1 MGNFHI
7 ATATAALNILLIPE
21 SVAGSA
27 SWEYK
32 QGHVLKGGPWFPSI
46 TSVTFKLLPF
56 PFNLELQSCVHEEC
70 LISATNTSQGARA
83 ASARAFVHSLNI
95 LIKYARMYGYEHKRT
110 EAQFATTWK
119 ELQQGLPTTGDSGF
133 LLGVSDNKLLL
144 DGIPLETGNAERSF
158 ATLLSTA
165 GLASLHFSKDVT
177 EEDFVR
183 LVRAFTVAGS
193 KAQDVSKQIKEA
205 LSSGTH
211 SGTIKINEVKFV
223 AADPLTGDVSIAA
236 QIAAQTL
243 GPEFKQWL
251 NDPQKLLQ
259 LIAAAEGANSGG
271 GPAPA
276 GGVPMV
282 PLGSVPNPPQASG
295 KGVWVPEGTP
305 IGMPGGTAAAAAP
318 AWTGGMVPLQE
329 QEVIQAIRLLTR
341 FGQVQQDPTMK
352 EEDLHKELTETDPN
366 TRLNLQQLLGSLA
379 GQVSSEEQDTPLLMK
394 AAEHMAIR
402 FAIERY
408 QKGEV
413 KVNAVHQ
420 MMEHMSRQM
429 DSLRSILKLQEE
441 KMSKAGILVE
451 SHADIL
457 DRMFWAEVPEAG
469 KKSVLMSH
477 EAPCVPP
484 RNLRQFVELLLDRDD
499 RQSAT
504 EILNNYSSCLSARD
518 TEPRRRT
525 AIGLSQLADL
535 YSRLGGQPMGQA
547 VRCLSEQLI
556 NEKDPE
562 LQSLLSAAFVR
573 LSQEASSSKH
583 YGAVNEV
590 CAGMERISLE
600 RPVLMGDLRPRVG
613 VENRLPEFIEEAL
626 QLDPIPPDMLSVL
639 RRTSQSGAEH
649 LADRF
654 FRCMRRDEC
663 DRMIELV
670 HQLGSPI
677 LSQLREILRTGQPRQ
692 AAGAVGLVSR
702 LDVGTLLE
710 LLPAR
715 MPEWNRF
722 YHDIIVR
729 QIAYGAAVDRG
740 RTLLE
745 LAEILDPLVLPEA
758 VDEIGMSGD
767 MTATPP
773 LIAMA
778 RPGDTASRSPYVQ
791 LKAIESLG
799 RLKDSEAVAI
809 LREILEAKKTFSW
822 VHHREL
828 RIAAAQ
834 ALSKTDPRYSSQVLS
849 DSGLETAEL
858 AIAPLD
864 FAPACPWVRQ
874 RRYERLVLA
883 KTVPAIIG
891 SSWGKSRIMIR
902 ELSLGGGMGTK
913 EDNLRIGSEADLEI
927 SVGMRAKIRA
937 HVLLRRARVNEVGFE
952 IVSTDLESR
961 YRLRRLLVDALNHS
975 PSNKGHEWSG
985 DRKV

>member
-1 MGNFHI
+1 
-7 ATATAALNILLIPE
+7 
-21 SVAGSA
+21 
-27 SWEYK
+27 
-32 QGHVLKGGPWFPSI
+32 
-46 TSVTFKLLPF
+46 VT
-56 PFNLELQSCVHEEC
+56 NL
-70 LISATNTSQGARA
+70 SQGARA

-95 LIKYARMYGYEHKRT
+95 LIKYARMYGYDHKRT
-110 EAQFATTWK
+110 EAQFETAWN

-144 DGIPLETGNAERSF
+144 DGIPLEAGNAERSF
-158 ATLLSTA
+158 ATLLNTA
-165 GLASLHFSKDVT
+165 GLASLHFSKEVT
-177 EEDFVR
+177 VEDFTR

-193 KAQDVSKQIKEA
+193 KATDVAKHIKEA
-205 LSSGTH
+205 LGAGKQNS
-211 SGTIKINEVKFV
+211 TIKINEVKFV

-271 GPAPA
+271 GQGAP
-276 GGVPMV
+276 GVPMV
-282 PLGSVPNPPQASG
+282 PLGSVPN
-295 KGVWVPEGTP
+295 GTP
-305 IGMPGGTAAAAAP
+305 GGGGGTGGGGFGGGGTGTGGPGTGGGGGTGTGAAP

-341 FGQVQQDPTMK
+341 FGQVQQDPTVK
-352 EEDLHKELTETDPN
+352 EEDLHKELTQTDPN

-379 GQVSSEEQDTPLLMK
+379 AKASSQEEDTPLLMK

-402 FAIERY
+402 FALERY
-408 QKGEV
+408 QKGEI

-429 DSLRSILKLQEE
+429 DSLRQILKMQEE
-441 KMSKAGILVE
+441 KMNKAGILVE

-457 DRMFWAEVPEAG
+457 DRMFWAEVPESG
-469 KKSVLMSH
+469 KKSVLLSH

-484 RNLRQFVELLLDRDD
+484 RNVRQFVEVLLEREDN
-499 RQSAT
+499 QAAA
-504 EILNNYSSCLSARD
+504 EILNNYSSCLSAKEI
-518 TEPRRRT
+518 EPRRKT

-535 YSRLGGQPMGQA
+535 YARLGGQPMAQA
-547 VRCLSEQLI
+547 IRNLSQQLI
-556 NEKDPE
+556 SDKDPE
-562 LQSLLSAAFVR
+562 LQSLMSAAFVR
-573 LSQEASSSKH
+573 LSQEASAAKN
-583 YGAVNEV
+583 YAAVNEV
-590 CAGMERISLE
+590 CAGMELVSVE
-600 RPVLMGDLRPRVG
+600 RPVLMSDLRPRVG

-626 QLDPIPPDMLSVL
+626 HTDAVPADLLSVL
-639 RRTSQSGAEH
+639 RRTCHAGAEH

-663 DRMIELV
+663 DAMIELV
-670 HQLGSPI
+670 KSLGSPV
-677 LSQLREILRTGQPRQ
+677 LVQLREILRTGQPRQ
-692 AAGAVGLVSR
+692 ASSAVGLVSR

-710 LLPAR
+710 LLPVR
-715 MPEWNRF
+715 LPEWNRF
-722 YHDIIVR
+722 YHDVVVR
-729 QIAYGAAVDRG
+729 QIAYGAAPDRG

-745 LAEILDPLVLPEA
+745 LAEVLDPLVLPEA

-767 MTATPP
+767 MAAAPP

-778 RPGDTASRSPYVQ
+778 RPGDAASRSPFVQ

-799 RLKDSEAVAI
+799 RLRDSESVAT
-809 LREILEAKKTFSW
+809 LREILETKKTFGF
-822 VHHREL
+822 VHHKEL

-834 ALSKTDPRYSSQVLS
+834 ALSKTDPRYSSQVMS
-849 DSGLETAEL
+849 DSGFEAAEL

-864 FAPACPWVRQ
+864 LAPACPWVRQ

-883 KTVPAIIG
+883 KTVMATIG
-891 SSWGKSRIMIR
+891 SSWGKSKIMIR

-927 SVGMRAKIRA
+927 SLGMRTKIRA

-952 IVSTDLESR
+952 IVNTDLESR
-961 YRLRRLLVDALNHS
+961 YRLRRLLVEALNHA
-975 PSNKGHEWSG
+975 PQNKGQEWSG

>member
-1 MGNFHI
+1 
-7 ATATAALNILLIPE
+7 
-21 SVAGSA
+21 
-27 SWEYK
+27 
-32 QGHVLKGGPWFPSI
+32 
-46 TSVTFKLLPF
+46 
-56 PFNLELQSCVHEEC
+56 
-70 LISATNTSQGARA
+70 
-83 ASARAFVHSLNI
+83 
-95 LIKYARMYGYEHKRT
+95 MYGYSHKRT
-110 EAQFATTWK
+110 EAQFEITWN

-144 DGIPLETGNAERSF
+144 DGIPLETGNSERSF
-158 ATLLSTA
+158 AQLLNTA

-177 EEDFVR
+177 VEDFTR

-193 KAQDVSKQIKEA
+193 KVQDISKAIKEA
-205 LSSGTH
+205 LGGSTGKLGS
-211 SGTIKINEVKFV
+211 TIKVNEVKFV

-259 LIAAAEGANSGG
+259 LIAAAEGANAGG
-271 GPAPA
+271 GQGTA
-276 GGVPMV
+276 GGTPMV
-282 PLGSVPNPPQASG
+282 PLGSVPNPVPGQSAG
-295 KGVWVPEGTP
+295 TGAGTGTGTGTGTGV
-305 IGMPGGTAAAAAP
+305 AP

-329 QEVIQAIRLLTR
+329 QEVVQAIRLLTR
-341 FGQVQQDPTMK
+341 FGQVQQNPNVK
-352 EEDLHKELTETDPN
+352 EEDIQKELIETDPN

-379 GQVSSEEQDTPLLMK
+379 AKATTEQEDTPLLMK

-402 FAIERY
+402 FALERY

-429 DSLRSILKLQEE
+429 DSLRSILKLQED

-457 DRMFWAEVPEAG
+457 DRMFWAEVPESG

-484 RNLRQFVELLLDRDD
+484 RNLRQFVEVLLDRDEK
-499 RQSAT
+499 QSAT
-504 EILNNYSSCLSARD
+504 EILNNYSSCLGAKE

-535 YSRLGGQPMGQA
+535 YARVGGQPMGQA
-547 VRCLSEQLI
+547 IRKLSEQLI
-556 NEKDPE
+556 AEKDPE
-562 LQSLLSAAFVR
+562 LQSLFSAGFVR
-573 LSQEASSSKH
+573 LSQEASSAKN
-583 YGAVNEV
+583 YAAVNEV
-590 CAGMERISLE
+590 CAGIELVSVE
-600 RPVLMGDLRPRVG
+600 RPVLMADLRPRVG

-626 QLDPIPPDMLSVL
+626 RQTPIPADLLSVL
-639 RRTSQSGAEH
+639 RRTCQAGAEH

-663 DRMIELV
+663 DNMVELV
-670 HQLGSPI
+670 KELGTPV
-677 LSQLREILRTGQPRQ
+677 LAQLREILRTGQPRQ

-710 LLPAR
+710 LLPVR
-715 MPEWNRF
+715 LPEWNRF
-722 YHDIIVR
+722 YHDVVVR
-729 QIAYGAAVDRG
+729 QIAYGAAADRG

-745 LAEILDPLVLPEA
+745 LAEVLDPLVLPEA

-767 MTATPP
+767 MTSTPP

-778 RPGDTASRSPYVQ
+778 RPGEAASRSPFVQ

-799 RLKDSEAVAI
+799 RLKDAESVAT
-809 LREILEAKKTFSW
+809 LRELLEAKKTFGW
-822 VHHREL
+822 VHHREI

-849 DSGLETAEL
+849 DSGLEPSEL

-864 FAPACPWVRQ
+864 MAPACPWVRQ

-883 KTVPAIIG
+883 KTVTATIG
-891 SSWGKSRIMIR
+891 SSWGRSRIQIR

-927 SVGMRAKIRA
+927 SLGMRAKIRA

-952 IVSTDLESR
+952 IVNTDLESR
-961 YRLRRLLVDALNHS
+961 YRLRRLLVEALNHV
-975 PSNKGHEWSG
+975 PKDNGQDWSG

>member
-1 MGNFHI
+1 
-7 ATATAALNILLIPE
+7 
-21 SVAGSA
+21 V
-27 SWEYK
+27 
-32 QGHVLKGGPWFPSI
+32 
-46 TSVTFKLLPF
+46 
-56 PFNLELQSCVHEEC
+56 
-70 LISATNTSQGARA
+70 TNTSQGARA
-83 ASARAFVHSLNI
+83 SSARAFVHSLNI
-95 LIKYARMYGYEHKRT
+95 LIKYARMYGYAHKRT
-110 EAQFATTWK
+110 EGQFETTWN
-119 ELQQGLPTTGDSGF
+119 ELKQGLPTTGDAGF

-144 DGIPLETGNAERSF
+144 DGIPLETGNSERSF
-158 ATLLSTA
+158 ATLLTTA

-205 LSSGTH
+205 LGANKPGS
-211 SGTIKINEVKFV
+211 TIRINEVKFV

-259 LIAAAEGANSGG
+259 LIAAAEGANAGDGG
-271 GPAPA
+271 QGAA

-282 PLGSVPNPPQASG
+282 PLGSVPNARKGAGAASG
-295 KGVWVPEGTP
+295 
-305 IGMPGGTAAAAAP
+305 TATGAAP

-329 QEVIQAIRLLTR
+329 EEVVQAIRLLTR
-341 FGQVQQDPTMK
+341 FGQAQNDPAVK
-352 EEDLHKELTETDPN
+352 EEDLQKELTETDPN

-379 GQVSSEEQDTPLLMK
+379 AKATTAEEQDTPLLMK

-402 FAIERY
+402 FALERY
-408 QKGEV
+408 SKGEV

-429 DSLRSILKLQEE
+429 DSLRQILKLQEE

-457 DRMFWAEVPEAG
+457 DRMFWAEVPESG

-484 RNLRQFVELLLDRDD
+484 RNLRQFVEVLLERDD
-499 RQSAT
+499 KAGAA
-504 EILNNYSSCLSARD
+504 EILNNYSSCLGAKEIES
-518 TEPRRRT
+518 RRRT

-535 YSRLGGQPMGQA
+535 YSRLGGEPMGQA
-547 VRCLSEQLI
+547 IRKLSEHLVH
-556 NEKDPE
+556 EKEAE
-562 LQSLLSAAFVR
+562 LQSLFSAAFVR
-573 LSQEASSSKH
+573 LSQEASSAKN

-590 CAGMERISLE
+590 CAGMELISME
-600 RPVLMGDLRPRVG
+600 RPVLMSDLRPRVG
-613 VENRLPEFIEEAL
+613 VENRLPEFIEEAIYL
-626 QLDPIPPDMLSVL
+626 ETVPPDMLSVL

-670 HQLGSPI
+670 KQLGSPV
-677 LSQLREILRTGQPRQ
+677 LLQLREILRTGQPRQ
-692 AAGAVGLVSR
+692 ASGAVGLVSR

-715 MPEWNRF
+715 LPEWNRF
-722 YHDIIVR
+722 YHDIVVR
-729 QIAYGAAVDRG
+729 QIAYGAAADRG

-745 LAEILDPLVLPEA
+745 LAEILDGLVLPEA

-767 MTATPP
+767 MTASQP

-778 RPGDTASRSPYVQ
+778 RSGEAASRSPYVQ

-799 RLKDSEAVAI
+799 RLKDAEAVAT
-809 LREILEAKKTFSW
+809 LREILESKKTFGW

-834 ALSKTDPRYSSQVLS
+834 ALAKTDPRYSSQVLS
-849 DSGLETAEL
+849 DNGLEPAEM

-864 FAPACPWVRQ
+864 MAPACPWVRQ

-883 KTVPAIIG
+883 KTVYGTLG
-891 SSWGKSRIMIR
+891 SSWGKSRIQIR

-927 SVGMRAKIRA
+927 SLGMRSKIRA

-952 IVSTDLESR
+952 IVNTDLESR
-961 YRLRRLLVDALNHS
+961 YRLRRLLVDALNHA
-975 PSNKGHEWSG
+975 PQNKDQEWSG
-985 DRKV
+985 ERKI

>member
-1 MGNFHI
+1 
-7 ATATAALNILLIPE
+7 
-21 SVAGSA
+21 
-27 SWEYK
+27 
-32 QGHVLKGGPWFPSI
+32 
-46 TSVTFKLLPF
+46 
-56 PFNLELQSCVHEEC
+56 
-70 LISATNTSQGARA
+70 
-83 ASARAFVHSLNI
+83 
-95 LIKYARMYGYEHKRT
+95 MYGYDHKRT
-110 EAQFATTWK
+110 ETQFETTWN
-119 ELQQGLPTTGDSGF
+119 ELLQGLPTTGDAGF

-144 DGIPLETGNAERSF
+144 DGIPLETGNSERSF
-158 ATLLSTA
+158 AQLLTTA

-177 EEDFVR
+177 EEDFTR

-193 KAQDVSKQIKEA
+193 KATDVAKQIKEA
-205 LSSGTH
+205 LGSGKQG
-211 SGTIKINEVKFV
+211 STIKINEVKFV

-259 LIAAAEGANSGG
+259 LIAAAEGASSGG
-271 GPAPA
+271 GQPA
-276 GGVPMV
+276 GDGTPMV
-282 PLGSVPNPPQASG
+282 PLGSVPNFAG
-295 KGVWVPEGTP
+295 G
-305 IGMPGGTAAAAAP
+305 GGTGSGGPGTGVGGGTGTGVAP

-329 QEVIQAIRLLTR
+329 AEVIQAIRLLTR
-341 FGQVQQDPTMK
+341 FGQVQYDPTIK
-352 EEDLHKELTETDPN
+352 EEDIQKEVSETDPN

-379 GQVSSEEQDTPLLMK
+379 SKAATAQEEDTPLLMK

-402 FAIERY
+402 FALERY
-408 QKGEV
+408 QKGEI

-429 DSLRSILKLQEE
+429 DSLRSILKMQEE

-484 RNLRQFVELLLDRDD
+484 RNLRQFVEVLLDREDT
-499 RQSAT
+499 QTAA
-504 EILNNYSSCLSARD
+504 EILNNYSSCLSAKD
-518 TEPRRRT
+518 AEPRRKT

-535 YSRLGGQPMGQA
+535 YARLGGEPMAQA
-547 VRCLSEQLI
+547 IRRLSAQLI
-556 NEKDPE
+556 ADKDPE

-573 LSQEASSSKH
+573 LSQEASAAKN
-583 YGAVNEV
+583 YAAVNEV
-590 CAGMERISLE
+590 CAGMEVVSVE
-600 RPVLMGDLRPRVG
+600 RPVLMNDLRPRVG

-626 QLDPIPPDMLSVL
+626 HQEPISNDLAAVL
-639 RRTSQSGAEH
+639 RRTSQAGAEH

-663 DRMIELV
+663 DRMIDLV
-670 HQLGSPI
+670 KELGSPV
-677 LSQLREILRTGQPRQ
+677 LLQLREILRTGQPRQ
-692 AAGAVGLVSR
+692 AASAVGLISR

-710 LLPAR
+710 LLPVR
-715 MPEWNRF
+715 LPEWNRF
-722 YHDIIVR
+722 YHDVAVR
-729 QIAYGAAVDRG
+729 QIAYGAAPDRG
-740 RTLLE
+740 RSLLE
-745 LAEILDPLVLPEA
+745 LAEVLDALVLPEA

-767 MTATPP
+767 ITAAPP

-778 RPGDTASRSPYVQ
+778 KPGETASRSPFVQ
-791 LKAIESLG
+791 LKALESLG
-799 RLKDSEAVAI
+799 RLKDPEAVST
-809 LREILEAKKTFSW
+809 LREIVETRKTFGW
-822 VHHREL
+822 AHHREL

-834 ALSKTDPRYSSQVLS
+834 ALSKTDPRYSSQVMS
-849 DSGLETAEL
+849 DSGLEPAEL

-864 FAPACPWVRQ
+864 MAPACPWVRQ

-883 KTVPAIIG
+883 KSVVGTIG
-891 SSWGKSRIMIR
+891 SSWGRSKIQIR

-927 SVGMRAKIRA
+927 SLGMRSKIRA

-952 IVSTDLESR
+952 IVNIDLESR
-961 YRLRRLLVDALNHS
+961 YRLRRLLVDALNAA
-975 PSNKGHEWSG
+975 PQNKGQEWSG
-985 DRKV
+985 ERKV

>member
-1 MGNFHI
+1 M
-7 ATATAALNILLIPE
+7 
-21 SVAGSA
+21 
-27 SWEYK
+27 
-32 QGHVLKGGPWFPSI
+32 
-46 TSVTFKLLPF
+46 
-56 PFNLELQSCVHEEC
+56 
-70 LISATNTSQGARA
+70 TNTSQGARA

-95 LIKYARMYGYEHKRT
+95 LIKYARMYGYGHKRT
-110 EAQFATTWK
+110 EAQFEITWN
-119 ELQQGLPTTGDSGF
+119 ELKQGLPTTGDAGF

-158 ATLLSTA
+158 ATLLTTA

-183 LVRAFTVAGS
+183 LVRAFTLAGS
-193 KAQDVSKQIKEA
+193 KAQDVSRQIKEA
-205 LSSGTH
+205 LGANTAGS
-211 SGTIKINEVKFV
+211 TIKINEVKFV

-259 LIAAAEGANSGG
+259 LIAAAEGANASGG
-271 GPAPA
+271 ASA
-276 GGVPMV
+276 DGVPMV
-282 PLGSVPNPPQASG
+282 PLGSVPNAS
-295 KGVWVPEGTP
+295 KGA
-305 IGMPGGTAAAAAP
+305 GGTSGTATGAAP

-329 QEVIQAIRLLTR
+329 EEVIQAIRLLTR
-341 FGQVQQDPTMK
+341 FGQVQQDPNIK
-352 EEDLHKELTETDPN
+352 EEDLQKELTETDPN

-379 GQVSSEEQDTPLLMK
+379 AKASTAEEEDTPLLMK

-402 FAIERY
+402 FALERY
-408 QKGEV
+408 SKGEV

-429 DSLRSILKLQEE
+429 DSLRQILKLQEE

-457 DRMFWAEVPEAG
+457 DRMFWAEVPESG
-469 KKSVLMSH
+469 KKSVLLSH

-484 RNLRQFVELLLDRDD
+484 RNLRQFVEVLLDRDD
-499 RQSAT
+499 KQGAA
-504 EILNNYSSCLSARD
+504 EILNNYSSCLSAKEL
-518 TEPRRRT
+518 EPRRRT

-535 YSRLGGQPMGQA
+535 YTRVGGEPMGQA
-547 VRCLSEQLI
+547 IRRLSEHLI
-556 NEKDPE
+556 HEKDAE
-562 LQSLLSAAFVR
+562 LQSLFSAAFVR
-573 LSQEASSSKH
+573 LSQEASSAKN

-590 CAGMERISLE
+590 CAGMELISIE
-600 RPVLMGDLRPRVG
+600 RPVLMSDLRPRVG
-613 VENRLPEFIEEAL
+613 VENRLPEFIEEAIH
-626 QLDPIPPDMLSVL
+626 LDPIPADMLSVL
-639 RRTSQSGAEH
+639 RRTSHTGAEH

-670 HQLGSPI
+670 KHLGSPV
-677 LSQLREILRTGQPRQ
+677 LLQLREILRTGQPRQ
-692 AAGAVGLVSR
+692 ASGAVGLVSR

-715 MPEWNRF
+715 LPEWNRF
-722 YHDIIVR
+722 YHDIVVR
-729 QIAYGAAVDRG
+729 QIAYGAATDRG

-745 LAEILDPLVLPEA
+745 LAEILDPLVLAEA

-767 MTATPP
+767 MTASSP

-778 RPGDTASRSPYVQ
+778 RSGEAASRSPYVQ

-799 RLKDSEAVAI
+799 RLKDVEAVTT
-809 LREILEAKKTFSW
+809 LREILETKKTFGF

-834 ALSKTDPRYSSQVLS
+834 ALAKTDPRYSSQVLS
-849 DSGLETAEL
+849 DSGLEPAEM

-864 FAPACPWVRQ
+864 MAPACPWVRQ

-883 KTVPAIIG
+883 KTVYGMLG
-891 SSWGKSRIMIR
+891 SSWGKSRILIR

-927 SVGMRAKIRA
+927 SIGLRSKIRA

-952 IVSTDLESR
+952 IVSIDLESR
-961 YRLRRLLVDALNHS
+961 YRLRRLLVETLNNA
-975 PSNKGHEWSG
+975 PQNKQQEWSG
-985 DRKV
+985 ERKI

>member
-1 MGNFHI
+1 
-7 ATATAALNILLIPE
+7 
-21 SVAGSA
+21 
-27 SWEYK
+27 
-32 QGHVLKGGPWFPSI
+32 
-46 TSVTFKLLPF
+46 
-56 PFNLELQSCVHEEC
+56 
-70 LISATNTSQGARA
+70 
-83 ASARAFVHSLNI
+83 
-95 LIKYARMYGYEHKRT
+95 MYGYDHKRT
-110 EAQFATTWK
+110 EAQFETTWN
-119 ELQQGLPTTGDSGF
+119 ELQAALPSGGF
-133 LLGVSDNKLLL
+133 LLGVTDNKLLL
-144 DGIPLETGNAERSF
+144 DGIPLESGQSEKSF
-158 ATLLSTA
+158 ATLLTTA
-165 GLASLHFSKDVT
+165 GLASLHFPKEVT

-193 KAQDVSKQIKEA
+193 KATDVAKQIKDA
-205 LSSGTH
+205 LSAGSG
-211 SGTIKINEVKFV
+211 SIKINEVKFI

-259 LIAAAEGANSGG
+259 LIAAAEGANAGG
-271 GPAPA
+271 GKGA
-276 GGVPMV
+276 GESGVPMV
-282 PLGSVPNPPQASG
+282 PLGSVPNLPHSNA
-295 KGVWVPEGTP
+295 
-305 IGMPGGTAAAAAP
+305 GGAAAVSGTGGAAGAAP

-341 FGQVQQDPTMK
+341 FGQVQQDPNVK
-352 EEDLHKELTETDPN
+352 EEDIHKELTETDPN

-379 GQVSSEEQDTPLLMK
+379 AQASAAQEEDTPLLMK

-402 FAIERY
+402 FALERY
-408 QKGEV
+408 SKGEV

-429 DSLRSILKLQEE
+429 DSLRSILKLQED

-484 RNLRQFVELLLDRDD
+484 RNLRQFVEVLLDRDD
-499 RQSAT
+499 KQAAA
-504 EILNNYSSCLSARD
+504 EILNNYSTCLAAKEI
-518 TEPRRRT
+518 EPRRKT
-525 AIGLSQLADL
+525 AIGLSQIADL
-535 YSRLGGQPMGQA
+535 YARLGGQPMAQA
-547 VRCLSEQLI
+547 VRKVSEQI
-556 NEKDPE
+556 ITEKDSE
-562 LQSLLSAAFVR
+562 LQSLYSAAFVR
-573 LSQEASSSKH
+573 LSQEASAAKN
-583 YGAVNEV
+583 YAAVNEV
-590 CAGMERISLE
+590 CAGMELVSVE
-600 RPVLMGDLRPRVG
+600 RPVMVTDLRARVG
-613 VENRLPEFIEEAL
+613 VENRLPEYIEEAIH
-626 QLDPIPPDMLSVL
+626 LDAIPADLLSVL
-639 RRTSQSGAEH
+639 RRTSQAGSEH

-670 HQLGSPI
+670 KELGSPV
-677 LSQLREILRTGQPRQ
+677 LNQLREILRTGQPRQ
-692 AAGAVGLVSR
+692 ASGAVGLISR

-715 MPEWNRF
+715 LPEWNRF
-722 YHDIIVR
+722 YHDVVVR
-729 QIAYGAAVDRG
+729 QIAYGAAPDRG

-745 LAEILDPLVLPEA
+745 LAEVLDPVVLPEA
-758 VDEIGMSGD
+758 VDEIGMSSD
-767 MTATPP
+767 QTSVSP

-778 RPGDTASRSPYVQ
+778 KPGDAASRSPFVQ

-799 RLKDSEAVAI
+799 RLRDPEAVAT
-809 LREILEAKKTFSW
+809 LREILESKKTFGW
-822 VHHREL
+822 IHHREL

-834 ALSKTDPRYSSQVLS
+834 ALSKTDPRYSSQVMS

-864 FAPACPWVRQ
+864 MAPACPWVRQ

-883 KTVPAIIG
+883 KTVVGTLG
-891 SSWGKSRIMIR
+891 SSWGKSKILIR

-927 SVGMRAKIRA
+927 SLGMRSKIKA

-952 IVSTDLESR
+952 IVNTDLESR
-961 YRLRRLLVDALNHS
+961 YKLRRLLVEALNHA
-975 PSNKGHEWSG
+975 PQNKGQDWGGE
-985 DRKV
+985 RKV